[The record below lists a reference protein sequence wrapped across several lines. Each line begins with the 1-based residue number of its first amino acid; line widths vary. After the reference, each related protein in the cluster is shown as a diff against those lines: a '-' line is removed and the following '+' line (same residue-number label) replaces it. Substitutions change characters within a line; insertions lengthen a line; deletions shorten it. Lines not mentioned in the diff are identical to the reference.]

1 MPPYGPALTPQV
13 GVPVSDSALAPLGLG
28 FLRHSTT

>member
-13 GVPVSDSALAPLGLG
+13 GVPVSDSALTSLGLG
-28 FLRHSTT
+28 FLRRSIT